1 MRFNV
6 TTFLITFGWCEI
18 VPTHRVAIENIKQL
32 FNLKFGKTSSKRSIV
47 SSCRRSIAEMLH
59 AIKLLED
66 QTLFK
71 KIQSAERESVF
82 FP

>member
-32 FNLKFGKTSSKRSIV
+32 FNLKFGKASKRSIV

-59 AIKLLED
+59 AIKPLED

-71 KIQSAERESVF
+71 KITIC
-82 FP
+82 